1 MGRYR
6 PPPPESSRYIT
17 PEGAAALRRELERLW
32 KVERPRAVRAVAE
45 AAALGDRSE
54 NAEYVYGKKR
64 LREIDRRVG
73 YLGRRLDEAV
83 VVSGPPDDAGKVH
96 FGAWVSLED
105 ESGAVR
111 RWRLAGADE
120 ADPGR
125 GRISI
130 DSATARALIGKSAG
144 DRVTVGAPGGPRVW
158 RVLAVSYQEDAP

>member
-1 MGRYR
+1 MGRR
-6 PPPPESSRYIT
+6 GPPPHSSRYIT

-32 KVERPRAVRAVAE
+32 KVERPLAVRSVAA

-83 VVSGPPDDAGKVH
+83 VVSTPPDDAGRVR

-105 ESGAVR
+105 ENGAVR
-111 RWRLAGADE
+111 RWRLTGADE

-130 DSATARALIGKSAG
+130 DSAAARALIGKSAG
-144 DRVTVGAPGGPRVW
+144 DRIAVDAPGGRRAW
-158 RVLAVSYQEDAP
+158 RVLAVSYREDAP

>member
-1 MGRYR
+1 MGRR
-6 PPPPESSRYIT
+6 GPPPKSSRYIT

-32 KVERPRAVRAVAE
+32 KVERPLAVRAVAE

-73 YLGRRLDEAV
+73 YLGRRLDEV
-83 VVSGPPDDAGKVH
+83 VVVAEPPDDAGRIH

-105 ESGAVR
+105 ENGAVR

-120 ADPGR
+120 AAPGR

-130 DSATARALIGKSAG
+130 DSAMARALIGKSAG
-144 DRVTVGAPGGPRVW
+144 DRVAVAAPGGRRVW
-158 RVLAVSYQEDAP
+158 RVLAVGYRDGPP